1 MHLHNYISNDSE
13 TILPSDLIGIAKNK
27 TKNQRVSH
35 FPIVKDGKLQGCIS
49 ESDLDTFEEDTKKIA
64 DYQYLYELFFATEED
79 TLVDLLTLFGIYET
93 NNIPVLDKDKN
104 YIGCFDLNDILSIY
118 ADTPFLKEDGIVL
131 ILEKENNTYSMSEI
145 VQISEANNT
154 IICGIYISKKTDTT
168 TQITIKV
175 KTDNVNEI
183 IQTYRRYEYNV
194 ISNHEDDSYLEDLKN
209 RSNYLQKYLSI

>member
-79 TLVDLLTLFGIYET
+79 TLVDLLTLFGMYET

>member
-35 FPIVKDGKLQGCIS
+35 FPIVKNGKLQGCIS

-79 TLVDLLTLFGIYET
+79 TLVDLLTLFGMYET